1 MRVGRGGGRRFYM
14 SKPFSHENVWSLRG
28 RGPQEVLYCGQMI
41 DIPLVTSLRQKERWG
56 KRRQQSIQTLQRGA
70 QKRGD
75 ALSNS
80 QQQGPKE
87 RHLKV
92 RLSCFSLSLSLA
104 EKFSFSRRQLFA
116 GKDVQRS
123 FFILRSV
130 MPTRSR
136 FLVEFT

>member
-1 MRVGRGGGRRFYM
+1 M

-92 RLSCFSLSLSLA
+92 RLSCFSLSLSLSQKSSVLA
-104 EKFSFSRRQLFA
+104 EGSCSLVKMFREASLYLDRLC
-116 GKDVQRS
+116 
-123 FFILRSV
+123 LREAVS
-130 MPTRSR
+130 S
-136 FLVEFT
+136 

>member
-1 MRVGRGGGRRFYM
+1 M

-56 KRRQQSIQTLQRGA
+56 KRRQQSIQTLQCGA

-80 QQQGPKE
+80 QQEGPKE
-87 RHLKV
+87 RHFKV
-92 RLSCFSLSLSLA
+92 RLSCFSLSLSRKSSVLA
-104 EKFSFSRRQLFA
+104 EDNCSLVKMFREASLYLDRLC
-116 GKDVQRS
+116 
-123 FFILRSV
+123 LREAVS
-130 MPTRSR
+130 S
-136 FLVEFT
+136 